1 MEQKLHSLDYTAR
14 AAFML
19 RLFLVSVFLVF
30 GAVTANAK
38 ENRQQLVYEVYAG
51 GLHAVQA
58 TMDINLSEKG
68 RYELFL
74 DAHTRGL
81 LGSLAPWSGTFLSNG
96 WVLKGDQYQPEL
108 HQSTAIWRD
117 EEKIKNYNYTKDGG
131 FKSIVIKDH
140 DKPEETKIPDV
151 ELTEGTTDILTATLY
166 TLSAIGQG
174 QTCEKSHDVFDGKRR
189 FTMTFKGDERV
200 DLKASKYNIYEG
212 PAVEC
217 IVEVKP
223 GAGKW
228 HSKPRGWLSIQE
240 QGRDKGK
247 MPTVWF
253 ANVVEGLPAIPVKI
267 RVKTDYGTLFM
278 HLAEYKNADKILV
291 AEKRAENEED

>member
-1 MEQKLHSLDYTAR
+1 MEHQSRYVDFIAKI
-14 AAFML
+14 
-19 RLFLVSVFLVF
+19 FLICAVFVS
-30 GAVTANAK
+30 GAVSAQAS

-58 TMDINLSEKG
+58 TLDINLSEKG
-68 RYELFL
+68 RYELFM

-81 LGSLAPWSGTFLSNG
+81 LGSLAPWSGTFLSRG
-96 WVLKGDQYQPEL
+96 WVLKNDEYRPEL
-108 HQSTAIWRD
+108 HQSTATWRD
-117 EEKIKNYNYTKDGG
+117 EDKIKNYNYSKNGG
-131 FKSIVIKDH
+131 FKSIVVKDH
-140 DKPEETKIPDV
+140 DKPEETEIPEA
-151 ELTEGTTDILTATLY
+151 ELTQDTTDILTATLY
-166 TLSAIGQG
+166 TLSTIGSG
-174 QTCEKSHDVFDGKRR
+174 GVCEDSHDVFDGKRR
-189 FTMTFKGDERV
+189 FTMTFKGDKQV

-212 PAVEC
+212 PAIEC
-217 IVEVKP
+217 LVEVKP

-253 ANVVEGLPAIPVKI
+253 GKIVEGLPAIPVKI

-278 HLAEYKNADKILV
+278 HLVEYKSADKILIT
-291 AEKRAENEED
+291 ENRAKKADEE